1 MGPKKKSSK
10 RGGKKPVFKPQPK
23 GQGSSGRISSLL
35 EDAKEQLNAG
45 KYGRASAALKKVLAI
60 EEDHPEALRIFASL
74 HLKLG
79 SLMAA
84 KSSFEALARKAM
96 NNKDYRMAESLLR
109 EYLAVAPRYVPF
121 LELLGKA
128 LEANGH
134 FMAAIAEY
142 GKAIEI
148 FVEEGDSELK
158 TKGVE
163 LYEIMKA
170 IGAES
175 ALTKKLSIHFEEST
189 LVTEDVTTQDEV
201 LANQDHLEPAAKDPQ
216 ESLSTYTR
224 RSRDEGG
231 PAPFPW
237 TPTDEP
243 DDSVIR
249 Q

>member
-10 RGGKKPVFKPQPK
+10 RGSGKKPVFKPQPK

-35 EDAKEQLNAG
+35 EDAKVQMELG

-60 EEDHPEALRIFASL
+60 EEDHPEALRIFATL

-84 KSSFEALARKAM
+84 KTSFESLARKAM
-96 NNKDYRMAESLLR
+96 KSKDYRLAESLLR

-121 LELLGKA
+121 LEMLGKA

-148 FVEEGDSELK
+148 FVEENDPDLH
-158 TKGVE
+158 TKGAE
-163 LYEIMKA
+163 LFEIMKA
-170 IGAES
+170 IGGDS
-175 ALTKKLSIHFEEST
+175 SLTKKLATHFSEAANETELSSV
-189 LVTEDVTTQDEV
+189 LDKVVPEQEDVTDER
-201 LANQDHLEPAAKDPQ
+201 P
-216 ESLSTYTR
+216 ESSPLS
-224 RSRDEGG
+224 
-231 PAPFPW
+231 
-237 TPTDEP
+237 
-243 DDSVIR
+243 
-249 Q
+249 